1 MRIHGEVNITRRTQV
16 DHESDYHKYEGA
28 LSEDFGHIC
37 GYCGKSEMVTRK
49 GFEIDH
55 FVPVR
60 IASDRETD
68 YSNLVYSCFTCNR
81 KKSRKWPTE
90 DKDMNHNGKV
100 GFIDP
105 ATTQY
110 DEHLG
115 RTELGDIVGLTDV
128 GIYMC
133 DKGFKFS
140 VRPIREIWTCTKILE
155 KQTALEKRLESMTP
169 EESREYIVINQQIKE
184 LYSILFKR
192 KE

>member
-1 MRIHGEVNITRRTQV
+1 MRIHGEVKVKRRT
-16 DHESDYHKYEGA
+16 DICGENDYHKYEGA

-37 GYCGKSEMVTRK
+37 GYCGKSELVTSK

-60 IASDRETD
+60 IASERESD

-81 KKSRKWPTE
+81 KKSKKWPTE
-90 DKDMNHNGKV
+90 DKDINHDGQV

-105 ATTQY
+105 ATDEY
-110 DEHLG
+110 DKHLR
-115 RTELGDIVGLTDV
+115 RTEEGDIVGLTNV

-133 DKGFKFS
+133 KKGFKFS
-140 VRPIREIWTCTKILE
+140 VRPIKEIWTCNKILE
-155 KQTALEKRLESMTP
+155 KQAILEKQIVSMTP
-169 EESREYIVINQQIKE
+169 EEIKEYIIINQQIKE